1 VYDIPSSVSALPAGA
16 GAEGNSNMPPGTHQG
31 RTDLGKLAY
40 HGPCPDKGDKPHHY
54 TFTVYALD
62 AAQLPVDAGASGVM
76 VVETARDPL
85 LAKGLLVV
93 PHGR

>member
-1 VYDIPSSVSALPAGA
+1 
-16 GAEGNSNMPPGTHQG
+16 MPPGTHQG